1 MKRISPV
8 LIVMFIAAAC
18 CAVMNS
24 LAFHYRTLYRH
35 TTDEAKQKLALESQ
49 ELTGRLD
56 KRGAEEPRD
65 LTAERVWG
73 RISTT
78 DIAPG
83 YTFESEPHLTVTN
96 GQPLQIDPSKAS
108 YGFMLK
114 EIRLPAGSTNVYELE
129 VPSGK
134 AVGVWLI
141 NAEPYDN
148 LTAFDQFHAYPTE
161 TNTVRLVVQAKP
173 GASVNMEF
181 DLEVLGETVEYY

>member
-1 MKRISPV
+1 M
-8 LIVMFIAAAC
+8 
-18 CAVMNS
+18 
-24 LAFHYRTLYRH
+24 
-35 TTDEAKQKLALESQ
+35 
-49 ELTGRLD
+49 D

-73 RISTT
+73 RIST
-78 DIAPG
+78 
-83 YTFESEPHLTVTN
+83 YESDPHLTVTN
-96 GQPLQIDPSKAS
+96 GQPLQIDPSKS
-108 YGFMLK
+108 YYGYRLK

-148 LTAFDQFHAYPTE
+148 LTAFDQFHAYSTE

-173 GASVNMEF
+173 GASVSMGF
-181 DLEVLGETVEYY
+181 DLEVLGERVEIY